1 MTAGLLEA
9 VRNLLDRRSPKID
22 DEEISLRMGAYH
34 ALNFFL
40 KHPDLLEGTIALS
53 RLHRLDRFE
62 FGICPEEL
70 PAVSFR

>member
-1 MTAGLLEA
+1 
-9 VRNLLDRRSPKID
+9 
-22 DEEISLRMGAYH
+22 MGAYH